1 MTSYLLAGPAAE
13 PISLAQAKAFLKVD
27 DEAEDALIGTLI
39 ASARMHVEGVT
50 GNALIEQSWRLVLDK
65 FPESGLIRLPVSPL
79 LSVTAVTMTSEDAE
93 SEALSLEGFTGLGD
107 QLMVPKRILGHAFSA
122 QRGGI
127 EIDYKAGFGSSGEH
141 VPADIKQAM
150 LGLIAHW
157 YEFRDAVIVAGTGAI
172 VPNGFDALVSRY
184 KRVRL

>member
-1 MTSYLLAGPAAE
+1 MTSYLLAGPAVE
-13 PISLAQAKAFLKVD
+13 PITLAQAKAFLKVD
-27 DEAEDALIGTLI
+27 DEAEDALIETLI
-39 ASARMHVEGVT
+39 AASRMHVEGVT
-50 GNALIEQSWRLVLDK
+50 GRALIEQSWRLVLDG
-65 FPESGLIRLPVSPL
+65 FPTSGIVRLPVSPL
-79 LSVTAVTMTSEDAE
+79 IAVTAITVTSEDAE
-93 SEALSLEGFTGLGD
+93 SEELSLDGFTGQGD
-107 QLMVPKRILGHAFSA
+107 QLVVPKSVLGRSFNP

-127 EIDYKAGFGSSGEH
+127 EIDYKAGFGADSGD

-172 VPNGFDALVSRY
+172 VPSGFDALVSRY

>member
-13 PISLAQAKAFLKVD
+13 PIALAQAKAFLKVD
-27 DEAEDALIGTLI
+27 DDAEDALIETLI

-50 GNALIEQSWRLVLDK
+50 GKALMEQSWRLVLDG
-65 FPESGLIRLPVSPL
+65 FPASGIVRLPVSPL
-79 LSVTAVTMTSEDAE
+79 LAVTAVTVTSEDAE
-93 SEALSLEGFTGLGD
+93 SEELNLDGFTGEGD
-107 QLMVPKRILGHAFSA
+107 QLVVPKSVLARAFSP
-122 QRGGI
+122 QRCGI
-127 EIDYKAGFGSSGEH
+127 EIDYKAGFGADSDD

-184 KRVRL
+184 KRIRL

>member
-13 PISLAQAKAFLKVD
+13 PIALAQAKAFLKVD
-27 DEAEDALIGTLI
+27 DEAEDALIETLI
-39 ASARMHVEGVT
+39 ASARMHVEGIT
-50 GNALIEQSWRLVLDK
+50 GKALIEQSWRLVLEA
-65 FPESGLIRLPVSPL
+65 FPASGVVRLPVSPL
-79 LSVTAVTMTSEDAE
+79 LEVTAITVTSEDAE
-93 SEALSLEGFTGLGD
+93 SEELSLEGLTGQGD
-107 QLMVPKRILGHAFSA
+107 QLVVPKTILSRAFSP

-127 EIDYKAGFGSSGEH
+127 EIDYKAGFGSDADD

-157 YEFRDAVIVAGTGAI
+157 YEFRDAVITAGTWAI